1 ADARDAFVGHSKDPG
16 NRCPYEAGMR
26 DHQRATGLRMLRQL
40 LQLID
45 CSCLYF
51 KERLASRRP
60 MMRDEFG
67 PRPCVIWVLMLDF
80 FPRQSFPVA
89 EVHLP
94 KARRS
99 RVIQTEILRD
109 RFRRFSCSP

>member
-1 ADARDAFVGHSKDPG
+1 MGD
-16 NRCPYEAGMR
+16 N
-26 DHQRATGLRMLRQL
+26 QRATGFRKLRQL
-40 LQLID
+40 LQLFD
-45 CSCLYF
+45 CPCLQF
-51 KERLASRRP
+51 KERLASWRAMVRE
-60 MMRDEFG
+60 EFG
-67 PRPCVIWVLMLDF
+67 PRLCVIWVLKLDF

-109 RFRRFSCSP
+109 RFRRFSCSPQVARADCAWPYA